1 MREIMRF
8 FQFILSYYTRSK
20 ENKDLFYTL
29 TEIFGTSINPIRPC
43 GVGGGRG
50 GGGWSAR
57 ADFNFRELPRY
68 LSNTYQMWPL
78 LLKFIG
84 KQDSGKYL
92 RQRYHMLPW
101 QPRFRRHVYSNF
113 DFLNIFLH

>member
-50 GGGWSAR
+50 GGVECPRRFQLSR
-57 ADFNFRELPRY
+57 TSSIFKQYLPNVATFTKIY
-68 LSNTYQMWPL
+68 
-78 LLKFIG
+78 
-84 KQDSGKYL
+84 
-92 RQRYHMLPW
+92 
-101 QPRFRRHVYSNF
+101 
-113 DFLNIFLH
+113 